1 MDIRRKEKKA
11 KSKVEKKEQRWK
23 AAVVTLSD
31 KGYAGE
37 REDKSGPLLCSML
50 EEAGYEVT
58 TPVIIT
64 NSDEF
69 HDVQMKAEGQVTA
82 GTQILELS

>member
-37 REDKSGPLLCSML
+37 EW
-50 EEAGYEVT
+50 
-58 TPVIIT
+58 
-64 NSDEF
+64 
-69 HDVQMKAEGQVTA
+69 TA
-82 GTQILELS
+82 SLRYVRRGRI

>member
-1 MDIRRKEKKA
+1 M
-11 KSKVEKKEQRWK
+11 EKKEQRWK

-31 KGYAGE
+31 KGYAGD
-37 REDKSGPLLCSML
+37 REDKSGPLLYSML

-58 TPVIIT
+58 TPIVVT

-69 HDVQMKAEGQVTA
+69 NDVEMKAEGQVTV
-82 GTQILELS
+82 GVELLELS

>member
-37 REDKSGPLLCSML
+37 REDKSGSGVGL
-50 EEAGYEVT
+50 EQVSRRLEILYPGAYTWLKGVSKDEKVYE
-58 TPVIIT
+58 
-64 NSDEF
+64 SR
-69 HDVQMKAEGQVTA
+69 
-82 GTQILELS
+82 LSIKIRE

>member
-31 KGYAGE
+31 KGYAGD
-37 REDKSGPLLCSML
+37 REDKSGPLLYSML

-58 TPVIIT
+58 TPIVVT

-69 HDVQMKAEGQVTA
+69 NDVEMKAEGQVTV
-82 GTQILELS
+82 GVELLELS